1 MKQQSGHTA
10 KENTNP
16 STLCLRN
23 HERMT
28 SSAKKQKS
36 LVVLADGL
44 RKPLPWGAPGTQTIK
59 VYGAQKDI

>member
-1 MKQQSGHTA
+1 
-10 KENTNP
+10 
-16 STLCLRN
+16 
-23 HERMT
+23 MT